1 MMGDRY
7 CAKSGE
13 TTAPVPNRLFLI
25 RLCCI
30 AIVIAGAA
38 KAETWPSRP
47 IKLIVPTGPGA
58 ATDIMARLI
67 AEAVSRAIGRPM
79 FVENMPGASG
89 ILAHE
94 TAARAAPDGY
104 TLLFTNTSGM
114 AINPVSFK
122 RLPYDPTR
130 DFAAI
135 ALVCSLGPQMLSVNA
150 DLPVSSVG
158 DLIAYAKANRGNL
171 SIAFDNTAGAAAF
184 GAKLFN
190 KQADL
195 GLIEVPYR
203 SAAQVT
209 QDVASGI
216 NQVMMSSIAAAN
228 AVVQAGK
235 VRRLAVTSGR
245 RFPGLPDLPSLHESV
260 PGIVMDGFFA
270 IVAPAG
276 TPSEVIALL
285 NRDISRYLSGP
296 DVELRLLA
304 LGLSTDGGGTVEGT
318 AQVIRKEQEQWRAF
332 AKELNIEPQ

>member
-1 MMGDRY
+1 
-7 CAKSGE
+7 
-13 TTAPVPNRLFLI
+13 
-25 RLCCI
+25 LCCI
-30 AIVIAGAA
+30 AVAIAGAA
-38 KAETWPSRP
+38 NAETWPSRP

-67 AEAVSRAIGRPM
+67 ADAVSHTIGRPM

-94 TAARAAPDGY
+94 TVARAAPDGY

-114 AINPVSFK
+114 AINLISFK
-122 RLPYDPTR
+122 HLPYDPTR
-130 DFAAI
+130 DFAAV
-135 ALVCSLGPQMLSVNA
+135 ALACGLGPQMLSVNA
-150 DLPVSSVG
+150 VLPVSSVSE
-158 DLIAYAKANRGNL
+158 LIAYANANPGRL

-184 GAKLFN
+184 AAKLFN

-209 QDVASGI
+209 QDVASGV

-228 AVVQAGK
+228 AVVQTGK

-245 RFPGLPDLPSLHESV
+245 RFPGLPDLPSLHETV
-260 PGIVMDGFFA
+260 PGIIIDGFFA

-276 TPSEVIALL
+276 TPSEVIAQL
-285 NRDISRYLSGP
+285 NREIDRYLSGS
-296 DVELRLLA
+296 DVEERLLT
-304 LGLSTDGGGTVEGT
+304 LGLSTDGGGTPEST
-318 AQVIRKEQEQWRAF
+318 AQAIRKEQEQWRAF
-332 AKELNIEPQ
+332 GKELKVEPQ